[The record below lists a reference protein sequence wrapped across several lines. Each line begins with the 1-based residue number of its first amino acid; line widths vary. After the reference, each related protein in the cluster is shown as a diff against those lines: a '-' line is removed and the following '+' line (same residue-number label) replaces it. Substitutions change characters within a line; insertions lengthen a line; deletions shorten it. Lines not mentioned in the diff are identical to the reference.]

1 MVSDK
6 FLAIVVSGQE
16 FYFYQISKKKK
27 KRIDVYVANRTRR
40 RRTRK
45 YLHDNISLSV
55 LPHETMNTEDPDRC
69 ADLSE

>member
-6 FLAIVVSGQE
+6 FPTIIVSGQE
-16 FYFYQISKKKK
+16 FCFYQTSKKKGSMSALQ
-27 KRIDVYVANRTRR
+27 IVYERR
-40 RRTRK
+40 RES
-45 YLHDNISLSV
+45 DNISLSV